1 MRKRLQILLAGR
13 EQGELSALEAL
24 LCSQG
29 DIQVTSRLMR
39 QDSID
44 PLEGVSP
51 APDASILIVGEH
63 HWEAELT
70 ALCERP
76 ASDRPPLMVVGPK
89 GNVDLIRLA
98 MRAGARDFFSPP
110 IDDGEIIQ
118 FLRELTR
125 DRPVEAARAIRTTAV
140 INAKGGSGA
149 SLVAANL
156 AHSHARDGLGTVL
169 VDMDVQFGSLP
180 LYFNLVPDHGL
191 VRALESVDSLDA
203 LALEA
208 YLQRHESG
216 LALLAS
222 SPGDHLGL
230 GEVPETRVEQ
240 LLKVLSSANDEVVV
254 DLPRWLNG
262 ATACVLERADNVL
275 MVMQQSVAHLH
286 DAKRLRDI
294 MVHELMIPA
303 SRISIVVNR
312 FDKKSDIGLGAIS
325 DALPGL
331 TLRTL
336 PNDFKRASQSI
347 NVGSPLR
354 DLAPKAPLTRQ
365 LKLLAQALEAPLEAS
380 SPGAKSAGKRSFLRW
395 ALPGR

>member
-1 MRKRLQILLAGR
+1 MMRKRLKILLAGR
-13 EQGELSALEAL
+13 GQEELKALEAL

-29 DIQVTSRLMR
+29 DIEVSSRLMVNGSVDAL
-39 QDSID
+39 QGIDS
-44 PLEGVSP
+44 L
-51 APDASILIVGEH
+51 PDALVLLVGESQ
-63 HWEAELT
+63 WEAELT

-76 ASDRPPLMVVGPK
+76 ASARPPLMVVGPK
-89 GNVDLIRLA
+89 GNVELIRLA

-110 IDDGEIIQ
+110 IDDSEIIQ

-125 DRPVEAARAIRTTAV
+125 DRPVEPGRAARTTAV

-156 AHSHARDGLGTVL
+156 AHRLAHDGHNTVL

-180 LYFNLVPDHGL
+180 LYFNLVPEHGL
-191 VRALESVDSLDA
+191 VRALESADSLDA

-208 YLQRHESG
+208 YLKRHESG

-230 GEVPETRVEQ
+230 GEVPESKVEQ
-240 LLKVLSSANDEVVV
+240 LLQVLGSANEEVVV

-275 MVMQQSVAHLH
+275 IVMQQSVAHLH
-286 DAKRLRDI
+286 DAQRLRDI
-294 MVHELMIPA
+294 IVHELMIPA
-303 SRISIVVNR
+303 SRISVVVNR
-312 FDKKSDIGLGAIS
+312 FDKRSDIGLAAIG

-365 LKLLAQALEAPLEAS
+365 LKALAEALEAP
-380 SPGAKSAGKRSFLRW
+380 SPSAEPVRKRSFLGW
-395 ALPGR
+395 ALPARH

>member
-1 MRKRLQILLAGR
+1 MRKRLEILLAGR
-13 EQGELSALEAL
+13 AQEELKALEAL

-29 DIQVTSRLMR
+29 DIQVTSRLMLNGNV
-39 QDSID
+39 D
-44 PLEGVSP
+44 PLEGANP
-51 APDASILIVGEH
+51 LPDALVLLVGD

-70 ALCERP
+70 ALHERP
-76 ASDRPPLMVVGPK
+76 AGERPPLLVVGPK
-89 GNVDLIRLA
+89 GNVELIRLA

-110 IDDGEIIQ
+110 IDDSEIMQ
-118 FLRELTR
+118 FLRELAR
-125 DRPVEAARAIRTTAV
+125 DRQVEPGRMARTTAV

-156 AHSHARDGLGTVL
+156 AHRLVRQERDTVL

-191 VRALESVDSLDA
+191 VRALESADSLDA

-216 LALLAS
+216 LGLLAS
-222 SPGDHLGL
+222 SPGDHLSL

-240 LLKVLSSANDEVVV
+240 LLQVLGGANDEVVV

-262 ATACVLERADNVL
+262 ATACVLERADHVL

-286 DAKRLRDI
+286 DAQRLRDI
-294 MVHELMIPA
+294 LVHEL
-303 SRISIVVNR
+303 RISPARISVVVNR
-312 FDKKSDIGLGAIS
+312 YDKKNDVDLGSIG

-331 TLRTL
+331 KLHTL
-336 PNDFKRASQSI
+336 PNDFKRASHSI

-354 DLAPKAPLTRQ
+354 DIAPKAPLTRQ
-365 LKLLAQALEAPLEAS
+365 LKVLAEALEAP
-380 SPGAKSAGKRSFLRW
+380 SPGSGPVRKRSLLGW
-395 ALPGR
+395 ALPRRH

>member
-1 MRKRLQILLAGR
+1 MRKRLEILLAGR
-13 EQGELSALEAL
+13 AQEELKALESL
-24 LCSQG
+24 LRSQS
-29 DIQVTSRLMR
+29 DIEVLSRLM
-39 QDSID
+39 INGNVD
-44 PLEGVSP
+44 PLAGV
-51 APDASILIVGEH
+51 APLPNALVLLVGD

-76 ASDRPPLMVVGPK
+76 ASERPPLLVVGPK
-89 GNVDLIRLA
+89 GNVELIRLA

-118 FLRELTR
+118 FLRELSR
-125 DRPVEAARAIRTTAV
+125 DRPLEPGRASRTTAV

-156 AHSHARDGLGTVL
+156 AHCLARWERNTVL

-180 LYFNLVPDHGL
+180 LYFNMVPDHGL
-191 VRALESVDSLDA
+191 VRALEAADSLDT

-230 GEVPETRVEQ
+230 SEVPESRVEQ
-240 LLKVLSSANDEVVV
+240 LLQVLTQAHEEVVV
-254 DLPRWLNG
+254 DLPRWFNG
-262 ATACVLERADNVL
+262 ATAWVLEHADNVL
-275 MVMQQSVAHLH
+275 VVMQQSVAHLH
-286 DAKRLRDI
+286 DAQRLRDI
-294 MVHELMIPA
+294 LVHELRISP
-303 SRISIVVNR
+303 SRISVVVNR
-312 FDKKSDIGLGAIS
+312 YDRKHDVDLGAIG

-336 PNDFKRASQSI
+336 PNDFKRASLSI
-347 NVGSPLR
+347 NVGSPLH
-354 DLAPKAPLTRQ
+354 DIAPKAPLTQ
-365 LKLLAQALEAPLEAS
+365 QIKGLAEALDAP
-380 SPGAKSAGKRSFLRW
+380 SPGAGPSRKRSLLSW
-395 ALPGR
+395 ALPGRH